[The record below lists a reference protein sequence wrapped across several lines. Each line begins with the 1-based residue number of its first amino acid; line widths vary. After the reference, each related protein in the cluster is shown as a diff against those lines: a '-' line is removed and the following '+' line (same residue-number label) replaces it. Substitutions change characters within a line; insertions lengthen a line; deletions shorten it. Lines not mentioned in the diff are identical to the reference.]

1 MGRYRDIDIHL
12 NLKGCSPGLS
22 PSVRSDVDSLSFEAN
37 RIIQGYIE
45 RYQLQG
51 WRTEGS
57 TDFLSLFEERRLTYR
72 AASVSKPARFI
83 SARVTLC
90 KDANRDNSEQIFSGS
105 FTVSARVK
113 RSQGSPLAR
122 HRTYGGRCGSL
133 CGHHAADTQALTRPA
148 TLLVCRLMAQAA
160 E

>member
-1 MGRYRDIDIHL
+1 MGRYRDIDVHL
-12 NLKGCSPGLS
+12 DLKGSSPGLS
-22 PSVRSDVDSLSFEAN
+22 TSVRSDVDSLSIEAN
-37 RIIQGYIE
+37 RIIQSYVE

-72 AASVSKPARFI
+72 AASVSKPTRFM

-90 KDANRDNSEQIFSGS
+90 KDSNLDHSEQVYTGS

-113 RSQGSPLAR
+113 KVRVPLW
-122 HRTYGGRCGSL
+122 L
-133 CGHHAADTQALTRPA
+133 VIVLMVAAVALYAVITQLILKR
-148 TLLVCRLMAQAA
+148 
-160 E
+160 

>member
-22 PSVRSDVDSLSFEAN
+22 TSVRSDVDSLSIEAN
-37 RIIQGYIE
+37 RIIQSYIE

-72 AASVSKPARFI
+72 AASVSKPARFM

-90 KDANRDNSEQIFSGS
+90 KDANLDHSEHVYTGS

-113 RSQGSPLAR
+113 KVRVPLW
-122 HRTYGGRCGSL
+122 L
-133 CGHHAADTQALTRPA
+133 VIVLMVAAVALYAVITQLILKR
-148 TLLVCRLMAQAA
+148 
-160 E
+160 